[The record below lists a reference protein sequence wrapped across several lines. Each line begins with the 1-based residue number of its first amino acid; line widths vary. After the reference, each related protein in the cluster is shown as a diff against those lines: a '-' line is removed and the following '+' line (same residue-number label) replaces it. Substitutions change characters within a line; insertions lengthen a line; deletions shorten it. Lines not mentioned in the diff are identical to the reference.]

1 MTDLSEFSDLIDAIY
16 ASTADFSLWPDMMR
30 RVSASFGGDCSV
42 LGVTE
47 EAKAFS
53 AYVAPLSDPA
63 FVASYLAHYH
73 TISPL
78 MPRIR
83 ALPAGSV
90 VTDRM
95 VLRREF
101 FESSE
106 IYNEWILPQGI
117 RHKLYAVLISEPGRR
132 VIMGIHSGREFDQDR
147 IILCR
152 RLTPHLQRA
161 LEITLRTLDL
171 RTKAT
176 RSAELLDLMDDA
188 IAVIDYN
195 GRPLLMNKAAEAL
208 VSPGGA
214 LRVECGR
221 LMARSPY
228 ESEKLLGLLKS
239 CFGVDRAERGGRMRL
254 VNTQAEP
261 LDVIVSPMAESGPWP
276 HASPE
281 TALVFVK
288 MPRRRLS
295 SPDRLELQ
303 GLHGLTPAETA
314 MALRLCEGMTLQKAA
329 AAQGVR
335 VSTARTHL
343 KHIFDKTG
351 TSRQAE
357 LVQRL
362 LTQQA
367 NQDVPSRLP
376 AGAQ

>member
-1 MTDLSEFSDLIDAIY
+1 
-16 ASTADFSLWPDMMR
+16 
-30 RVSASFGGDCSV
+30 
-42 LGVTE
+42 
-47 EAKAFS
+47 
-53 AYVAPLSDPA
+53 
-63 FVASYLAHYH
+63 
-73 TISPL
+73 
-78 MPRIR
+78 
-83 ALPAGSV
+83 
-90 VTDRM
+90 
-95 VLRREF
+95 
-101 FESSE
+101 
-106 IYNEWILPQGI
+106 
-117 RHKLYAVLISEPGRR
+117 VLISEPGRR

-176 RSAELLDLMDDA
+176 RSAELLDLMEDA
-188 IAVIDYN
+188 IAVVDYN
-195 GRPLLMNKAAEAL
+195 RRPLLMNKAAEAL

-221 LMARSPY
+221 LTARSPY

-239 CFGVDRAERGGRMRL
+239 CFGDDREERGGRMRL
-254 VNTQAEP
+254 ANAQAEP
-261 LDVIVSPMAESGPWP
+261 LDVIVTPMAESGPWP
-276 HASPE
+276 HASPA

-288 MPRRRLS
+288 IPRRLS
-295 SPDRLELQ
+295 LPDRQELQ

-329 AAQGVR
+329 ASQGVR

-351 TSRQAE
+351 ACRQTE

-367 NQDVPSRLP
+367 SQEVPSRPL